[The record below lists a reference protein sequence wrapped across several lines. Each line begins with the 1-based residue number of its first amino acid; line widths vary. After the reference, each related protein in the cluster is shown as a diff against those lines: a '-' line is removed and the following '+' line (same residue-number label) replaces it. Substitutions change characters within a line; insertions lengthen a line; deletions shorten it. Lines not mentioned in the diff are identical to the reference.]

1 MNKYIQL
8 WTGRFQ
14 DKRSRLCLMLLA
26 ALAAMVTAAICLKV
40 RNIYAPFPLL
50 RNQILIAVIIV
61 AVGLAFLLSVKLD
74 FRQFKVGRAILLTLL
89 ILVFIQALSANF
101 LVKINTNVMLGSM
114 AKATWNGHRIAWL
127 LFLIMA
133 IYLVVICVFGR
144 DKKFTAERFFLV
156 SVIPLSVAYL
166 ILMLPGSV
174 PDTKIHFLASY
185 RLSNMFLGE
194 EPWVGR
200 IEDINFY
207 DEIANCENPD
217 MRDITAVLS
226 NLHLKAENTE
236 LASWPE
242 PMEHMEFYSVF
253 CYLPQVLGMTLGR
266 LLGLGSVP
274 MIYLG
279 RLFMLLSYILAC
291 FHAIKRTPVGKF
303 LFAAIPLLPMSLMLS
318 SAISYDP
325 LVLVSTLNF
334 LACSLWLCQ
343 EPDSRT
349 ALAECMAWAFLVG
362 AVKGGGY
369 LILLPVV
376 LMFWNGNK
384 RRSVINIGAVVGSSL
399 VSVILFDVI
408 LPAGSRLFQFGG
420 ETDKLSAS
428 FAFKEPL
435 HYVSMLVET
444 YIRQLDGLMINMGG
458 THLAL
463 LEVTVPCVIIVGLML
478 IMGIYSIYEKDNM
491 QLRNRDKQI
500 FSLIVFLE
508 LFLTPVMLLSWTTVG
523 SEVIDGLQGRYYLP
537 VLPLIVMVFAKFR
550 LHAAAAGATEEQ
562 NLEIRESCYK
572 VYALLSCVSVYY
584 MMRLYLTR

>member
-1 MNKYIQL
+1 
-8 WTGRFQ
+8 
-14 DKRSRLCLMLLA
+14 
-26 ALAAMVTAAICLKV
+26 
-40 RNIYAPFPLL
+40 
-50 RNQILIAVIIV
+50 
-61 AVGLAFLLSVKLD
+61 
-74 FRQFKVGRAILLTLL
+74 
-89 ILVFIQALSANF
+89 
-101 LVKINTNVMLGSM
+101 
-114 AKATWNGHRIAWL
+114 
-127 LFLIMA
+127 
-133 IYLVVICVFGR
+133 
-144 DKKFTAERFFLV
+144 
-156 SVIPLSVAYL
+156 
-166 ILMLPGSV
+166 
-174 PDTKIHFLASY
+174 
-185 RLSNMFLGE
+185 
-194 EPWVGR
+194 
-200 IEDINFY
+200 
-207 DEIANCENPD
+207 
-217 MRDITAVLS
+217 MRDITVVLS

-236 LASWPE
+236 LAPWPE

-279 RLFMLLSYILAC
+279 RMFMLLSYILAC
-291 FHAIKRTPVGKF
+291 LHAIKRTSVGKF

-325 LVLVSTLNF
+325 LVLLSTLNF

-349 ALAECMAWAFLVG
+349 ALAECMVWAFLVG

-384 RRSVINIGAVVGSSL
+384 RRSVTNIGAVVGCGL
-399 VSVILFDVI
+399 VSVVLFDVI
-408 LPAGSRLFQFGG
+408 LPAGSKLFQFGG

-435 HYVSMLVET
+435 HYMSMLVET

-478 IMGIYSIYEKDNM
+478 IMGIYSIYEKDNI

-500 FSLIVFLE
+500 FSLIVLLE

-562 NLEIRESCYK
+562 NLEIRETCYK
-572 VYALLSCVSVYY
+572 VYALLSCISVYY